1 MSYAPPSF
9 ATSDSDQLRQQS
21 QLLQQPRVFKLNQ
34 LWQISTPQP
43 GVLSL
48 HCRDTRGVLDP
59 VPLTPMVPDRHQFC
73 YRFYLSGAKMQW
85 QARKCG
91 RNVIELQCFVRSSVV
106 ALLLFGGYSPE
117 DAPRPEDKRRW
128 RSENYVLARTESDV
142 LPSIVILPAAFR
154 KLVSMDATIVE
165 SFVLFTGI
173 EVFECLIKK

>member
-128 RSENYVLARTESDV
+128 RSENCACSHRVGCSAINRDS
-142 LPSIVILPAAFR
+142 
-154 KLVSMDATIVE
+154 
-165 SFVLFTGI
+165 TGGI
-173 EVFECLIKK
+173 